1 MRGRRLRIL
10 VYTALALA
18 GAATAIGPA
27 LVDSSPARGSST
39 GIAYSIQLQATIDPA
54 TQKWISSAL
63 DDAASQNAKLVIIRL
78 DTHGGL
84 SDSMR

>member
-10 VYTALALA
+10 VYTALAFA
-18 GAATAIGPA
+18 GAATAIAPA

-63 DDAASQNAKLVIIRL
+63 DDAASQNAKPWV
-78 DTHGGL
+78 
-84 SDSMR
+84 